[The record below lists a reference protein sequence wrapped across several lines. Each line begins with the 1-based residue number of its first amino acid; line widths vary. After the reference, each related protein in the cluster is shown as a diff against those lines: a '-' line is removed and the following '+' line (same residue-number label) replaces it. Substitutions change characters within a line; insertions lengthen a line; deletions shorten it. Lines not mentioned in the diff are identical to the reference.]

1 MSIPYLACM
10 LAIATHFQ
18 LPPRV
23 LPAIQKVEG
32 GQVGLAKLNANGTED
47 LGLMQVNSL
56 WIPSLSQRFGVPAEE
71 MRTRLMQDAC
81 FNITVAGAVVRY
93 HLTQNNGDLLTAV
106 GKYHSS
112 APTLNRDYRGKVIDA
127 AIALF
132 GRPEPDPKPP

>member
-23 LPAIQKVEG
+23 LPSIQKVEG
-32 GQVGLAKLNANGTED
+32 GQVGLARHNANGSED

-56 WIPSLSQRFGVPAEE
+56 WIAPLAQRFGVPAEE
-71 MRTRLMQDAC
+71 MRTRLLQDAC

-93 HLTQNNGDLLTAV
+93 HLTQN
-106 GKYHSS
+106 
-112 APTLNRDYRGKVIDA
+112 
-127 AIALF
+127 
-132 GRPEPDPKPP
+132 